1 MKKKITDLFDDLP
14 IEMIDEIQAV
24 GKKKKAK
31 ILRRAAAI
39 VIGAACLL
47 ASAAGYAAVK
57 HPELFNIYFRDD
69 DEVLKSRLIKNQHYE
84 VKNKDYCLRVEDVM
98 TDGNVKTILVSVEA
112 LNEES
117 LKILKDSKTPP
128 QLMLGNKAGGAVSSG
143 GSVQEYNYYLEEGK
157 KYFMF
162 QYTSNGDMCTVIYA
176 EGMEPYPERKWMEEH
191 AKEILKVSFEFEDDA
206 DYGIHIVP
214 KKNEFPEDVVFEK
227 IEVRSMSVKA
237 EGISRER
244 KEGADDTGN
253 KYYYPTVTA
262 LMKDGSSIKLMDGNM
277 GHEDMETDVSYK
289 HRASSC
295 TYDDGTGEIKIV
307 QVFWHAFNTDDID
320 QVLINDVEYKI
331 ER

>member
-14 IEMIDEIQAV
+14 IEMIDEIQAA

-31 ILRRAAAI
+31 NLRRAAAI
-39 VIGAACLL
+39 AIGASCLL

-57 HPELFNIYFRDD
+57 HPQFFNIYFGNE

-84 VKNKDYCLRVEDVM
+84 VKNKDYRLQVEDVM
-98 TDGNVKTILVSVEA
+98 TDGNVKNILVSVEA
-112 LNEES
+112 LNEDS
-117 LKILKDSKTPP
+117 LKILKDSKTTP
-128 QLMLGNKAGGAVSSG
+128 QIMIGNKTGGAVSSG
-143 GSVQEYNYYLEEGK
+143 GSVQDYNYYLDEGK

-162 QYTSNGDMCTVIYA
+162 QYTSNGDMCTVMYA
-176 EGMEPYPERKWMEEH
+176 EGIEPYPETKWMEEH
-191 AKEILKVSFEFEDDA
+191 AKEILKLSFDFKDDA

-214 KKNEFPEDVVFEK
+214 KKNEFPEDIVFEK
-227 IEVRSMSVKA
+227 IEVRNMSVKA

-244 KEGADDTGN
+244 KEETDDTEN
-253 KYYYPTVTA
+253 KYYYPTVIV

-277 GHEDMETDVSYK
+277 GYEEMETDVSYK

-320 QVLINDVEYKI
+320 RVLINDVEYKI
-331 ER
+331 E